1 MHAKALRVL
10 PAFRP
15 PPSAMWPVTIPGME
29 ANEGKMRRR
38 QGDIA
43 AESMH
48 ATALRLRK
56 LNAGDAAAKRFPGAV
71 GWEPSRTGVRGA

>member
-1 MHAKALRVL
+1 
-10 PAFRP
+10 
-15 PPSAMWPVTIPGME
+15 ME

-38 QGDIA
+38 KGDIA

-56 LNAGDAAAKRFPGAV
+56 LNAGDAAAKGFPGAV